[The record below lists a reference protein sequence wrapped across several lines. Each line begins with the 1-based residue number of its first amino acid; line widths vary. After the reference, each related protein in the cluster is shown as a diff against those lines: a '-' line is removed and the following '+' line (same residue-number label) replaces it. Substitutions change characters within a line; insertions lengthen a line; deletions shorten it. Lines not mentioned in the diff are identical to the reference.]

1 MNIYIILDPGR
12 ILHYWYHQVFWLMT
26 ETAKYD
32 SVHQPQS
39 LFWCSSSRL
48 YMKANDTEQW

>member
-1 MNIYIILDPGR
+1 VEYMNIYIILDPGR

-26 ETAKYD
+26 ETVKYD

-39 LFWCSSSRL
+39 LF
-48 YMKANDTEQW
+48 